1 MTESEIKLYDN
12 FNLFQVTAD
21 FPHQIE
27 EAVIIGSNL
36 QPAAD
41 LKDIE
46 SIIICGMGGS
56 AIGGDLLR
64 SYLLYE
70 CKIPI
75 YVNRNYRLPAFAN
88 EKTLV
93 VISSYSGNTEETL
106 SSFDDAV
113 EKGCKIVC
121 STSGG
126 KALVMAE
133 AQNRLTIKV
142 PKGYQPRCALAYS
155 FFPLLMLF
163 SKLGLIEDKL
173 DIIVRIID
181 LMKKRSEQLSL
192 VDETKNNALRIA
204 KHLQGKIPVIYSSCD
219 LLDIANLRWRCQIEE
234 NAKCLAYGNFL
245 PEMNHNEIVGW
256 QQNPEITK
264 NFAVIALF
272 DKDDNPRITKRLN
285 ITLDVI
291 KDHRGMQVEIDGEGE
306 TTLER
311 IMDIIYLGDWVSFYL
326 AIFYKV
332 DPFPIEKINIL
343 KNKLMES

>member
-1 MTESEIKLYDN
+1 MTETEIKLYDN
-12 FNLFQVTAD
+12 FNLFSVTAD
-21 FPHQIE
+21 FPLQIE

-36 QPAAD
+36 EPSAD
-41 LKDIE
+41 LKEIDK
-46 SIIICGMGGS
+46 IIICGMGGS

-70 CKIPI
+70 CRIPI
-75 YVNRNYRLPAFAN
+75 YVNRNYKLPAFAN

-93 VISSYSGNTEETL
+93 VISSYSGNTEESL

-113 EKGCKIVC
+113 QKGCKIVC

-126 KALVMAE
+126 NLLVLAQT
-133 AQNRLTIKV
+133 QNRLIIKV

-155 FFPLLMLF
+155 FFPLLMLL

-173 DIIVRIID
+173 NIIVRIIE
-181 LMKKRSEQLSL
+181 LTKRRSAELSFI
-192 VDETKNNALRIA
+192 DESKNNAIRIA

-256 QQNPEITK
+256 EQNPDITK

-272 DKDDNPRITKRLN
+272 DKDDNPRITKRMH

-291 KDHRGMQVEIDGEGE
+291 KANRGMQVEIDGEGE

-311 IMDIIYLGDWVSFYL
+311 IIDIIYLGDWVSFYL